1 MIKHPLVNLWFFLG
15 YSFSLLFSTTY
26 FGLGIYFLIFL
37 VIIWLNKKYFIQV
50 LQGLKP
56 IVYYLPIMIILYFIF
71 SLFLT
76 DNTLGI
82 ILNEAI
88 FGCLKLF
95 LMVGAMMFFFESIQ
109 NQDIVIIARSIW
121 VRLNKP
127 WKWVED
133 FFLFLGMTLRFY
145 PTFQSNWQLLRNTR
159 KSLGLEADL
168 SYLGQVKIAAKEMP
182 GLLIH
187 QLRRADDIAMA
198 MKLRGYGKQ
207 FPRGVTYPTI
217 FNAVHLIQIILISS
231 IYWVIHTI
239 ATI

>member
-15 YSFSLLFSTTY
+15 YSFSLLLSTTY

-82 ILNEAI
+82 ILNEVI

-95 LMVGAMMFFFESIQ
+95 LMVGAMMFFFESTQ

-168 SYLGQVKIAAKEMP
+168 SYLEQVKIAAKEMP

>member
-15 YSFSLLFSTTY
+15 YSFSLLLSTTY
-26 FGLGIYFLIFL
+26 FGLGIYLLIFL

-168 SYLGQVKIAAKEMP
+168 SYLGQVKIAAKGMP

-217 FNAVHLIQIILISS
+217 FKAVHLIQIILISS

>member
-1 MIKHPLVNLWFFLG
+1 M
-15 YSFSLLFSTTY
+15 
-26 FGLGIYFLIFL
+26 
-37 VIIWLNKKYFIQV
+37 QV
-50 LQGLKP
+50 LHRLKP
-56 IVYYLPIMIILYFIF
+56 IIYYFPIMIILYFIF

-95 LMVGAMMFFFESIQ
+95 FMVGAMMLFFESTQ
-109 NQDIVIIARSIW
+109 SQDIVIIARSVW

-127 WKWVED
+127 WQWVED

-159 KSLGLEADL
+159 KSLGLEEDL

-182 GLLIH
+182 GLLIY
-187 QLRRADDIAMA
+187 QLQRADDIAMA

-207 FPRGVTYPTI
+207 FPRGVTYPI
-217 FNAVHLIQIILISS
+217 ISKAVHLIQIILISS
-231 IYWVIHTI
+231 VYWAIHTFAKI
-239 ATI
+239 

>member
-15 YSFSLLFSTTY
+15 YSFSLLLSTTY

-145 PTFQSNWQLLRNTR
+145 PTFQSNWKLLRNTR

-168 SYLGQVKIAAKEMP
+168 SYLGQVKIAAKGMP

>member
-1 MIKHPLVNLWFFLG
+1 M
-15 YSFSLLFSTTY
+15 
-26 FGLGIYFLIFL
+26 
-37 VIIWLNKKYFIQV
+37 QV
-50 LQGLKP
+50 LHRLKP
-56 IVYYLPIMIILYFIF
+56 IIYYFPIMIILYFIF

-95 LMVGAMMFFFESIQ
+95 FMVGAMMLFFESTQ
-109 NQDIVIIARSIW
+109 SQDIVIIARSVW

-127 WKWVED
+127 WQWVED

-159 KSLGLEADL
+159 KSLGLEEDL

-187 QLRRADDIAMA
+187 QLQRADDIAMA

-207 FPRGVTYPTI
+207 FPRGVTYPI
-217 FNAVHLIQIILISS
+217 ISKAVHLIQIILISFV
-231 IYWVIHTI
+231 YWAIHTFAKI
-239 ATI
+239 

>member
-1 MIKHPLVNLWFFLG
+1 MIKHPLVNLWFYLS
-15 YSFSLLFSTTY
+15 YSFSLLLSTTY

-37 VIIWLNKKYFIQV
+37 VIIWLNNKYLIQV
-50 LQGLKP
+50 LQRMKP
-56 IVYYLPIMIILYFIF
+56 IVYYFPVMITLYFIF

-76 DNTLGI
+76 DNTLSI

-95 LMVGAMMFFFESIQ
+95 FMVGAMMFFFESTQ
-109 NQDIVIIARSIW
+109 SQDIVIIARSIW

-133 FFLFLGMTLRFY
+133 FFLFLDMTLRFY
-145 PTFQSNWQLLRNTR
+145 PTFQSNWQSLRNNR
-159 KSLGLEADL
+159 KSLGLETDL
-168 SYLGQVKIAAKEMP
+168 SYLEQVKIAAREMP

-187 QLRRADDIAMA
+187 QLRRADDVAMA
-198 MKLRGYGKQ
+198 MKLRGYGKRV
-207 FPRGVTYPTI
+207 PRGVTYPTI
-217 FNAVHLIQIILISS
+217 FNVVHLIQIIFISS
-231 IYWVIHTI
+231 VYWTLHTI

>member
-15 YSFSLLFSTTY
+15 YSFSLLLSTTY
-26 FGLGIYFLIFL
+26 FGLGIYLLIFL

-217 FNAVHLIQIILISS
+217 FKAVHLIQIILISS
-231 IYWVIHTI
+231 IYWVIHNI

>member
-1 MIKHPLVNLWFFLG
+1 MIKHPLVNLWFFLS
-15 YSFSLLFSTTY
+15 YSFSLILSTTY
-26 FGLGIYFLIFL
+26 FGLGIYLLIFL
-37 VIIWLNKKYFIQV
+37 VILWLNKKYFMQV
-50 LQGLKP
+50 LHRLKP
-56 IVYYLPIMIILYFIF
+56 IIYYFPIMIILYFIF
-71 SLFLT
+71 SLLLT

-95 LMVGAMMFFFESIQ
+95 LMVGAMMFFFESTQ
-109 NQDIVIIARSIW
+109 SQDIVIIARSIW

-168 SYLGQVKIAAKEMP
+168 SYLGQVKTAAKEIP

>member
-1 MIKHPLVNLWFFLG
+1 MIKHPLVNLWFFLS

-26 FGLGIYFLIFL
+26 FGLGIYLLIFL
-37 VIIWLNKKYFIQV
+37 VILWLNKKYFMQV
-50 LQGLKP
+50 LHRLKP
-56 IVYYLPIMIILYFIF
+56 IIYYFPIMIILYFIF

-95 LMVGAMMFFFESIQ
+95 FMVGAMMLFFESTQ
-109 NQDIVIIARSIW
+109 SQDIVIIARSVW

-127 WKWVED
+127 WQWVED

-159 KSLGLEADL
+159 KSLGLEEDL

-182 GLLIH
+182 GLLIY
-187 QLRRADDIAMA
+187 QLQRADDIAMA

-207 FPRGVTYPTI
+207 FPRGVTYPI
-217 FNAVHLIQIILISS
+217 ISKAVHLIQIILISFV
-231 IYWVIHTI
+231 YWAIHTFAKI
-239 ATI
+239 

>member
-15 YSFSLLFSTTY
+15 YSFSLLLSTTY
-26 FGLGIYFLIFL
+26 FGLGIYLLIFL

-95 LMVGAMMFFFESIQ
+95 LMVGAMMFFFESTQ
-109 NQDIVIIARSIW
+109 SQDIVIIARSIW

-168 SYLGQVKIAAKEMP
+168 SYLGQVKIAAKGMP

>member
-15 YSFSLLFSTTY
+15 YSFSLLLSTTY

-37 VIIWLNKKYFIQV
+37 VIIWINKKYFIQV

-145 PTFQSNWQLLRNTR
+145 PTFQSNWKLLRNTR

>member
-15 YSFSLLFSTTY
+15 YSFSLLLSTTY

-127 WKWVED
+127 WKWVEH

-187 QLRRADDIAMA
+187 QLRRADDVAMA
-198 MKLRGYGKQ
+198 MKLRGYGKH

>member
-15 YSFSLLFSTTY
+15 YSFSLLLSTTY
-26 FGLGIYFLIFL
+26 FELGIYLLIFL
-37 VIIWLNKKYFIQV
+37 VILWLNKKYFMQV
-50 LQGLKP
+50 LHRLKP
-56 IVYYLPIMIILYFIF
+56 IIYYFPIMIILYFIF

-168 SYLGQVKIAAKEMP
+168 SYLGQVKTAAKEMP

-217 FNAVHLIQIILISS
+217 FKAVHLIQIILISS

>member
-15 YSFSLLFSTTY
+15 YSFSLLLSTTY

-145 PTFQSNWQLLRNTR
+145 PTFQSNWLLLRNTR

>member
-15 YSFSLLFSTTY
+15 YSFSLLLSTTY

-168 SYLGQVKIAAKEMP
+168 SYLGQVKTAAKEMP

-231 IYWVIHTI
+231 IYWVINTI

>member
-15 YSFSLLFSTTY
+15 YSFSLLLSTTY
-26 FGLGIYFLIFL
+26 FGLGIYLLIFL

-145 PTFQSNWQLLRNTR
+145 PTFQSNWLLLRNTR

-168 SYLGQVKIAAKEMP
+168 SYLGQVKIAAKGMP

-217 FNAVHLIQIILISS
+217 FKAVHLIQIILISS

>member
-1 MIKHPLVNLWFFLG
+1 MIKHPLVNLWFYLS
-15 YSFSLLFSTTY
+15 YSFSLLLSTTY
-26 FGLGIYFLIFL
+26 FGLGIYLLIFL

-145 PTFQSNWQLLRNTR
+145 PTFQSNWLLLRNTR

-217 FNAVHLIQIILISS
+217 FKAVHLIQIILISS
-231 IYWVIHTI
+231 IYWVIYTI

>member
-15 YSFSLLFSTTY
+15 YSFSLLLSTTY

-145 PTFQSNWQLLRNTR
+145 PTFQSNWKLLRNTR

>member
-15 YSFSLLFSTTY
+15 YSFSLLLSTTY

-145 PTFQSNWQLLRNTR
+145 PTFQSNWKLLRNTR

-187 QLRRADDIAMA
+187 QLRRADDVAMA

-207 FPRGVTYPTI
+207 VPRGVTYPTI
-217 FNAVHLIQIILISS
+217 FKAVHLIQIILISS
-231 IYWVIHTI
+231 IYWVIHNI

>member
-15 YSFSLLFSTTY
+15 YSFSLLLSTTY
-26 FGLGIYFLIFL
+26 FGLGIYLLIFL

-145 PTFQSNWQLLRNTR
+145 PTFQSNWLLLRNTR

>member
-15 YSFSLLFSTTY
+15 YSFSLLLSTTY

-109 NQDIVIIARSIW
+109 NQDIVIIVRSIW

>member
-15 YSFSLLFSTTY
+15 YSFSLLLSTTY

-56 IVYYLPIMIILYFIF
+56 IVYYFPIMIILYFIF

-95 LMVGAMMFFFESIQ
+95 LMVGAMMFFFESTQ
-109 NQDIVIIARSIW
+109 SQDIVIIARSIW

-127 WKWVED
+127 WKCFVNV
-133 FFLFLGMTLRFY
+133 G
-145 PTFQSNWQLLRNTR
+145 NN
-159 KSLGLEADL
+159 
-168 SYLGQVKIAAKEMP
+168 
-182 GLLIH
+182 
-187 QLRRADDIAMA
+187 
-198 MKLRGYGKQ
+198 
-207 FPRGVTYPTI
+207 
-217 FNAVHLIQIILISS
+217 
-231 IYWVIHTI
+231 
-239 ATI
+239 

>member
-1 MIKHPLVNLWFFLG
+1 M
-15 YSFSLLFSTTY
+15 
-26 FGLGIYFLIFL
+26 
-37 VIIWLNKKYFIQV
+37 QV
-50 LQGLKP
+50 LPRLKP
-56 IVYYLPIMIILYFIF
+56 IIYYFPIMIILYFIF

-95 LMVGAMMFFFESIQ
+95 FMVGAMMLFFESTQ
-109 NQDIVIIARSIW
+109 SQDIVIIARSVW

-127 WKWVED
+127 WQWVED

-159 KSLGLEADL
+159 KSLGLEEDL

-182 GLLIH
+182 GLLIY
-187 QLRRADDIAMA
+187 QLQRADDIAMA

-207 FPRGVTYPTI
+207 FPRGVTYPI
-217 FNAVHLIQIILISS
+217 ISKAVHLIQIILISS
-231 IYWVIHTI
+231 VYWAIYTFAKI
-239 ATI
+239 

>member
-1 MIKHPLVNLWFFLG
+1 MIKHPLVNLWFFLS
-15 YSFSLLFSTTY
+15 YSFSLLFSINY
-26 FGLGIYFLIFL
+26 FGLGIHFLIFL

>member
-1 MIKHPLVNLWFFLG
+1 M
-15 YSFSLLFSTTY
+15 
-26 FGLGIYFLIFL
+26 
-37 VIIWLNKKYFIQV
+37 QV
-50 LQGLKP
+50 LHRLKP
-56 IVYYLPIMIILYFIF
+56 IIYYFPIMIILYFIF

-95 LMVGAMMFFFESIQ
+95 LMVGAMMFFFESTQ
-109 NQDIVIIARSIW
+109 SQDIVIIARSIW

-159 KSLGLEADL
+159 KSLGLEEDL

-182 GLLIH
+182 GLLIY
-187 QLRRADDIAMA
+187 QLQRADDIAMA

-207 FPRGVTYPTI
+207 FPRGVTYPI
-217 FNAVHLIQIILISS
+217 ISKAVHLIQIILISFV
-231 IYWVIHTI
+231 YWAIHTFAKI
-239 ATI
+239 

>member
-1 MIKHPLVNLWFFLG
+1 MIKHPLVNLWFFLS
-15 YSFSLLFSTTY
+15 YSFSLLFSTNY
-26 FGLGIYFLIFL
+26 FGLGIHFLIFL

-56 IVYYLPIMIILYFIF
+56 IVYYFPIMIILYFIF

-95 LMVGAMMFFFESIQ
+95 LMVGTMMFFFESTQ
-109 NQDIVIIARSIW
+109 SQDIVIIARSIW

-127 WKWVED
+127 WKWVEH

>member
-15 YSFSLLFSTTY
+15 YSFSLLLSTTY
-26 FGLGIYFLIFL
+26 FGLGIYLLIFL

-127 WKWVED
+127 WKWVEH

-168 SYLGQVKIAAKEMP
+168 SYLGQVKIAAKGMP

>member
-1 MIKHPLVNLWFFLG
+1 
-15 YSFSLLFSTTY
+15 
-26 FGLGIYFLIFL
+26 
-37 VIIWLNKKYFIQV
+37 
-50 LQGLKP
+50 
-56 IVYYLPIMIILYFIF
+56 MIILYFIF

>member
-1 MIKHPLVNLWFFLG
+1 M
-15 YSFSLLFSTTY
+15 
-26 FGLGIYFLIFL
+26 
-37 VIIWLNKKYFIQV
+37 QV
-50 LQGLKP
+50 LHRLKP
-56 IVYYLPIMIILYFIF
+56 IIYYFPIMIILYFIF

-95 LMVGAMMFFFESIQ
+95 FMVGAMMLFFESTQ
-109 NQDIVIIARSIW
+109 SQDIVIIARSVW

-127 WKWVED
+127 WQWVED

-182 GLLIH
+182 GLLIY
-187 QLRRADDIAMA
+187 QLQRADDIAMA

-207 FPRGVTYPTI
+207 FPRGVTYPI
-217 FNAVHLIQIILISS
+217 ISKAVHLIQIILISFV
-231 IYWVIHTI
+231 YWAIHTFAKI
-239 ATI
+239 

>member
-15 YSFSLLFSTTY
+15 YSFSLLLSTTY
-26 FGLGIYFLIFL
+26 FGMGIYFLIFL

-56 IVYYLPIMIILYFIF
+56 IVYYFPIMIILYFIF

-95 LMVGAMMFFFESIQ
+95 LMVGTMMFFFESTQ
-109 NQDIVIIARSIW
+109 SQDIVIIARSIW

-133 FFLFLGMTLRFY
+133 FFLFLSMTLRFY
-145 PTFQSNWQLLRNTR
+145 PTFQSNWQSLRNSR
-159 KSLGLEADL
+159 RALGLE
-168 SYLGQVKIAAKEMP
+168 SGFTRWKQVQVAAKEMP
-182 GLLIH
+182 GLLVH
-187 QLRRADDIAMA
+187 QLRRADDVALA
-198 MKLRGYGKQ
+198 MKLRGYGEK
-207 FPRGVTYPTI
+207 FPRGVTFPIPFEGKHLFQMVIISLFYWGI
-217 FNAVHLIQIILISS
+217 HSIAAV
-231 IYWVIHTI
+231 
-239 ATI
+239 

>member
-15 YSFSLLFSTTY
+15 YSFSLLLSTTY

-145 PTFQSNWQLLRNTR
+145 PTFQSNWLLLRNTR

-168 SYLGQVKIAAKEMP
+168 SYLGQVKIAAKGMP

-217 FNAVHLIQIILISS
+217 FKAVHLIQIILISS